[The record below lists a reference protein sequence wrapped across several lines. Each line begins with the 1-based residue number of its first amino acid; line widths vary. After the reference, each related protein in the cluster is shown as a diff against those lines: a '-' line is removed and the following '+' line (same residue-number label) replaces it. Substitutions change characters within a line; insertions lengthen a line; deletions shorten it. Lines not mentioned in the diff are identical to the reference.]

1 MRMSYPHVRVS
12 GTAVE
17 RGRSYGEQAREA
29 VHRSLAAY
37 ERVFAHYAGLEWADV
52 RAQAARFAEPI
63 GSACPRAMDE
73 ITGIAQG
80 AGVEVEDVL
89 ALNVRTETMFAAKA
103 RHASE
108 TIAIECTAFVA
119 LPDATADGHVLAGQ
133 NWDWLLHSYET
144 VVVLECEPVEGPAF
158 VTVVEA
164 GLLAK
169 TGMNAAGLG
178 LVTNSLVSDADLGEP
193 GVPYHVA
200 LRACLDS
207 SAIEEAVETLHRF
220 PRAASANY
228 LLADDKGRA
237 ADVEV
242 DAGRAALV
250 TWVSSGVFVHAN
262 HFCAADFQGH
272 DVGLALVPDSLIRQM
287 RLGDLLDEGRSP
299 ISIEELQ
306 QALSDHANYPGSVC
320 AHSSPDL
327 PVSERTATAASVIW
341 DLTARRL
348 WLADG
353 NPCTSPYR
361 DVDYSGFLARLR

>member
-1 MRMSYPHVRVS
+1 MSYPHVRVS
-12 GTAVE
+12 GTALE
-17 RGRSYGEQAREA
+17 RGRSYGEQARER
-29 VHRSLAAY
+29 VHRSLASY

-52 RAQAARFAEPI
+52 RAQAARFVEPI
-63 GSACPRAMDE
+63 SSSCPRAMDE

-80 AGVEVEDVL
+80 AGVDVEDVL

-103 RHASE
+103 RQISK

-119 LPDATADGHVLAGQ
+119 LPDATADGHALAGQ
-133 NWDWLLHSYET
+133 NWEWLLHSYET

-207 SAIEEAVETLHRF
+207 SDIEEAVAILQRF

-228 LLADDKGRA
+228 LLVDDKGRA
-237 ADVEV
+237 ADVEA

-250 TWVSSGVFVHAN
+250 TRVSSSAFVHAN
-262 HFCAADFQGH
+262 HFCAAGFGGD
-272 DVGLALVPDSLIRQM
+272 DVGLALGPDSLFRQM
-287 RLGDLLDEGRSP
+287 RLGALLNEGRSRV
-299 ISIEELQ
+299 SVEELQ
-306 QALSDHANYPGSVC
+306 QALTDHTNYPESLC

-327 PVSERTATAASVIW
+327 PESERTATAASVIW

-361 DVDYSGFLARLR
+361 ELDYSAILAPSR